1 MASKNYR
8 NVAAAMVDPQFNSK
22 LANAK
27 EALNTS
33 LKSLD
38 DSKLGVNRNYDNRI
52 ENNTLQNRLTKNNA
66 SNRAL
71 GTGMARST
79 IAQGDLGS
87 IDLKNTR
94 ETGDINEMRTGD
106 LNQIES
112 QKSLMNSNYAN
123 NINALKGDRESA
135 IMGMAEQLRQ
145 RDEDVSFRN
154 RQLAQ
159 QASAAAASRAQA
171 AREFEFR
178 QKQFDADQQWKQ
190 KSYDAEM
197 SKANQIDPYSDK
209 SKNAMTAT
217 YLEMRDSGADVGK
230 RFLQENKSDIVSR
243 YGYDTYTKLMNDQ
256 KSYEEQLEE
265 ERKNSKSGWTRALQ
279 WVNPF
284 DGLGYND

>member
-1 MASKNYR
+1 MASKNYK

-27 EALNTS
+27 EALNS
-33 LKSLD
+33 NLKSLD

-52 ENNTLQNRLTKNNA
+52 ESNTLQNRLTKNNY
-66 SNRAL
+66 SNSDL
-71 GTGMARST
+71 GRGLGRST
-79 IAQGDLGS
+79 IASGDLGR

-94 ETGDINEMRTGD
+94 ETDDINEMRTGD

-112 QKSLMNSNYAN
+112 QKSLVNTNYAGTV
-123 NINALKGDRESA
+123 NALKGDRDSA
-135 IMGMAEQLRQ
+135 IMSMAEQLRQ

-159 QASAAAASRAQA
+159 SASAAAASRAQA

-178 QKQFDADQQWKQ
+178 QKQFEADQGWKQ
-190 KSYDAEM
+190 KSYEAEM
-197 SKANQIDPYSDK
+197 SKANQVDPYSDK

-230 RFLQENKSDIVSR
+230 RFLEENKSDIVSR
-243 YGYDTYTKLMNDQ
+243 YGYDTYTKLMKDQ
-256 KSYEEQLEE
+256 KEFEEQKEE